1 MRFEAGRPKL
11 GLIWAMSE
19 IPTQDLLNVLYR
31 VSDALPPRETG
42 PS

>member
-1 MRFEAGRPKL
+1 MLDEDRGQKL

-19 IPTQDLLNVLYR
+19 ILTKDLFLVSYR
-31 VSDALPPRETG
+31 VLDALPPSQTG

>member
-1 MRFEAGRPKL
+1 MLDEDRGQKL

-19 IPTQDLLNVLYR
+19 IPAKDLLHAFYR
-31 VSDALPPRETG
+31 ALDALQPCQTG

>member
-1 MRFEAGRPKL
+1 MLDEDRGQKL

-19 IPTQDLLNVLYR
+19 ILTKDLLHAFYR
-31 VSDALPPRETG
+31 VSDALPARQTG

>member
-1 MRFEAGRPKL
+1 MLDEDRGQKL

-19 IPTQDLLNVLYR
+19 IPTKDLSFASYR
-31 VSDALPPRETG
+31 VSDALPPRRTI